1 MAVIQYKKGINIMLF
16 SPSFLSKTLAV
27 LGLSGVLC
35 QVHAAGISSD
45 PGDYIGAP
53 AGTQLALLYTQY
65 LWADDFYKQGKK
77 IGDDADFRAEIA
89 MLRYVNFMQIGDWI
103 VDPQIIVPIA
113 RQSMN
118 GTETLIGVGDII
130 LGGIAWPYRNDQDER
145 YFGFGGFIT
154 VPVGSHEDQGFAVS
168 NDRYQYNIQA
178 GYYHNLNQK
187 ISLEGVV
194 QAEFYDEQGY
204 SQLEKDTFFQTDL
217 SGIYKVNDK
226 SNLALTWRYS
236 DGGKEQISGLTT
248 LEDEQRHTMIV
259 SWSNQILPNT
269 QLLLQWKQD
278 LDVKNGLEMSGIQ
291 TRVLYAF

>member
-1 MAVIQYKKGINIMLF
+1 MLF
-16 SPSFLSKTLAV
+16 SPSFLSKTVAV
-27 LGLSGVLC
+27 LGLSGMLF
-35 QVHAAGISSD
+35 QIHAAGISSD

-53 AGTQLALLYTQY
+53 AGTQLALLYTQH

-77 IGDDADFRAEIA
+77 VADNTNFQAEIA
-89 MLRYVNFMQIGDWI
+89 MLRYVNFMQLGDWI

-118 GTETLIGVGDII
+118 GAETLTGVGDII
-130 LGGIAWPYRNDQDER
+130 LGAIAWPYRNDQDGR

-154 VPVGSHEDQGFAVS
+154 LPVGSHEDRGFAVT
-168 NDRYQYNIQA
+168 NDRYQYNVQA
-178 GYYHNLNQK
+178 GYYHSLNQK

-194 QAEFYDEQGY
+194 QAEFYEKQDY
-204 SQLEKDTFFQTDL
+204 SQLEKGSFFQTDL
-217 SGIYKVNDK
+217 SGIFKVTDK

-248 LEDEQRHTMIV
+248 LEDEQRHSMIV
-259 SWSNQILPNT
+259 SGSTQILPNT

-278 LDVKNGLEMSGIQ
+278 LDVNNGLEMSGIQ
-291 TRVLYAF
+291 TRILYAF